1 MKMQFSFVIE
11 VGDDAEKRFIDK
23 MNKMP
28 NMQMNIIQGFGNLI
42 SLALDA
48 TPADNLSL
56 IGFNAGRINEDQ
68 QPSETSEKKE

>member
-1 MKMQFSFVIE
+1 MKMQFSFVIQ
-11 VGDDAEKRFIDK
+11 GSDDLEKRFLDK

-28 NMQMNIIQGFGNLI
+28 NMQMNIIQGFGNLV

-56 IGFNAGRINEDQ
+56 IGFNAGRINEEK
-68 QPSETSEKKE
+68 PSEPNEKKQ